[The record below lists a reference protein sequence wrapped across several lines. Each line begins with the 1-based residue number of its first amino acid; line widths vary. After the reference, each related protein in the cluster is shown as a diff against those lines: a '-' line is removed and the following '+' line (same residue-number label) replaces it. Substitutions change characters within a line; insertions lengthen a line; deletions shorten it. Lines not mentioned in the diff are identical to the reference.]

1 MNKKKMI
8 FLLILMLFV
17 SGCNVRCNINVS
29 PNGSVTEKIKITE
42 SKSSD
47 YSSDFDYSKYIDEE
61 INYYKALIKYGNYNY
76 RKINDNSS
84 FGVEFNSSYG
94 NICEYFQDTL
104 FNQYIYRHISCKE
117 EDEFIVIANDTPFL
131 EKQDNEDY
139 SNPIDLNDI
148 KLSISLPIKA
158 TENNADYVN
167 DKVYTWEFDE
177 NTSSD
182 KGIYLK
188 INKNSLEEN
197 KILAE
202 KKEKNKAVFTKII
215 YIFVAIIVLGVIV
228 LIING
233 LYKKYKENNLEY

>member
-61 INYYKALIKYGNYNY
+61 INYYNALIKYGNYDY
-76 RKINDNSS
+76 RKINDNSY
-84 FGVEFNSSYG
+84 FGIEFNSSYD

-197 KILAE
+197 KVLAE